1 MPPDRL
7 VRPASSPGVPTQ
19 AAAHP
24 EVRVKPRLRGVF
36 HQYAFFASL
45 ASGTLLVLLA
55 ATTRALVAAAV
66 YAASVSALFG
76 VSALYHRVTW
86 TTSARRRMRR
96 LDHAMIFLLI
106 AGTYTPVGLLVL
118 HGTLGAVVL
127 AVVWGGALVGI
138 VLQLTWT
145 TAPRWLGG
153 TVYLALGWVAV
164 AAMPQL
170 FARLGVAGGLLVVVG
185 GLVYSAGRPCM
196 PCAAPTRYRPSSAT
210 TRSSTFWS
218 SPGSPPTSWPS
229 ACSRCPPAERAGLRA
244 LWLSSSAASDTSAWE
259 LDRTCVDTHRG
270 TLAAAAPSLVGG
282 VLAQTAVRADA
293 AGHQALLSFADAHVA
308 GRPGHRRTVARWRGA
323 VQGGVRLTHRSA
335 CPA

>member
-138 VLQLTWT
+138 VLQLAWT

-153 TVYLALGWVAV
+153 TV
-164 AAMPQL
+164 
-170 FARLGVAGGLLVVVG
+170 
-185 GLVYSAGRPCM
+185 
-196 PCAAPTRYRPSSAT
+196 
-210 TRSSTFWS
+210 
-218 SPGSPPTSWPS
+218 
-229 ACSRCPPAERAGLRA
+229 
-244 LWLSSSAASDTSAWE
+244 
-259 LDRTCVDTHRG
+259 
-270 TLAAAAPSLVGG
+270 
-282 VLAQTAVRADA
+282 
-293 AGHQALLSFADAHVA
+293 
-308 GRPGHRRTVARWRGA
+308 
-323 VQGGVRLTHRSA
+323 
-335 CPA
+335 